1 MIFLRTLGKT
11 LLLLGFVALAYDGAR
26 SLANPGEGLLLTP
39 ISVHLKTYLPGAVE
53 NLDGFFASS
62 GLPALWTS
70 VLRPLLFFPA
80 SLLLG
85 VTGAALFLA
94 GYRKPPPE
102 IVS

>member
-11 LLLLGFVALAYDGAR
+11 LLLLAFVALAYDGAR
-26 SLANPGEGLLLTP
+26 ILANPGDGLLLTP
-39 ISVHLKTYLPGAVE
+39 ISVYVKTYLPGAVE

-62 GLPALWTS
+62 GLLVIWRS
-70 VLRPLLFFPA
+70 VLRPLLFLPA
-80 SLLLG
+80 SIFFG
-85 VTGAALFLA
+85 VTGAALFLV